1 MKEEMERKKLWE
13 VMDKLKEI
21 SERKETEKSKEMP
34 SPFSFAYEEKYP
46 FEAPR
51 RYERVREL
59 DINPRNYSIRKI
71 VKGIITTLL
80 IVIGLG
86 FCLAPHTFLSF
97 FGIDIGTYW
106 NLDPIVE
113 AALRSTGVIN
123 LTKELN
129 DKVNSIDIRTLE
141 FSIFDRINTERE
153 KYGLPPLKWNENLA
167 EVARSH
173 SKEMAENNYFAHEG
187 LDCKKVDDRVSRAGI
202 FYTMVGENLMQI
214 SFIKRWWYREDGTIT
229 KREYKTLDELVE
241 ESVREWMNSPGH
253 RKNILTKE
261 FDETGVGIAIQN
273 VPKEYVEKT
282 TPSLVIVPYIEGT
295 VCPTPSKPDK
305 EATFYITQVFI
316 SAKCSDDT
324 IFCND
329 KCWQK
334 CPLGY
339 TFVCTSF
346 GGVCV

>member
-1 MKEEMERKKLWE
+1 
-13 VMDKLKEI
+13 
-21 SERKETEKSKEMP
+21 
-34 SPFSFAYEEKYP
+34 
-46 FEAPR
+46 
-51 RYERVREL
+51 
-59 DINPRNYSIRKI
+59 
-71 VKGIITTLL
+71 
-80 IVIGLG
+80 
-86 FCLAPHTFLSF
+86 
-97 FGIDIGTYW
+97 
-106 NLDPIVE
+106 
-113 AALRSTGVIN
+113 
-123 LTKELN
+123 
-129 DKVNSIDIRTLE
+129 
-141 FSIFDRINTERE
+141 
-153 KYGLPPLKWNENLA
+153 
-167 EVARSH
+167 
-173 SKEMAENNYFAHEG
+173 
-187 LDCKKVDDRVSRAGI
+187 
-202 FYTMVGENLMQI
+202 MVGENLMQI

-282 TPSLVIVPYIEGT
+282 TPSLVIVPSIEGT

-316 SAKCSDDT
+316 STKCSDDT
-324 IFCND
+324 IFCNG

-339 TFVCTSF
+339 TFVCASF